1 MSVQRFDIV
10 LTLAKIED
18 NDRIWFQRWLS
29 RYAVFLRLPE
39 SVSLPVSLHMVK
51 QFCRMLLATETR
63 AWQRLQA
70 ETVVQQTETVFGK
83 GTTSSQCKAYYSP
96 QHAHRAK

>member
-10 LTLAKIED
+10 LKLAKIED
-18 NDRIWFQRWLS
+18 NDRLWFRRWLS

-39 SVSLPVSLHMVK
+39 SVSLPVSLQMVK
-51 QFCRMLLATETR
+51 QFCRMLLATDTR

-70 ETVVQQTETVFGK
+70 G
-83 GTTSSQCKAYYSP
+83 GWL
-96 QHAHRAK
+96 